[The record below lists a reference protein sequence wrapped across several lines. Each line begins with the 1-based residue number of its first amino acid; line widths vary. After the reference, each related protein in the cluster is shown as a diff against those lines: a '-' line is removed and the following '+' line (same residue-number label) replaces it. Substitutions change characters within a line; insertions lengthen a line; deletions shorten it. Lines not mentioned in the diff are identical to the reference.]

1 MKIGVL
7 LPTLV
12 AVLLSASLLGAAG
25 CSVFDGVYYGTMERF
40 GKEKRDLLVDRVTG
54 TRDSQ
59 EETKEQFA
67 NALEQFSALVRFEG
81 GELEEVYNRLEREY
95 ERCLDKAN
103 EVRDRIESVENVAN
117 DLFEEWSEELNQ
129 YQNQDLRRVSEQRRD
144 AAEDRYNEMIEAMRR
159 AEAKMLPVLEAFED
173 QVLVLKHDLNA
184 RAISSLEGTLET
196 LETDIASLIVD
207 MNRSIEEADLFI
219 EQMQA

>member
-1 MKIGVL
+1 MRIRVRC
-7 LPTLV
+7 PRPI
-12 AVLLSASLLGAAG
+12 AVLLVASLLGAAG

-40 GKEKRDLLVDRVTG
+40 GKEKRDLLVDRVAG
-54 TRDSQ
+54 ARDSQ
-59 EETKEQFA
+59 EETKEQFK
-67 NALEQFSALVRFEG
+67 NALEQFSALVGFDG

-95 ERCLDKAN
+95 ERSQDKAN
-103 EVRDRIESVENVAN
+103 DVRDRIESVEDVAG
-117 DLFEEWSEELNQ
+117 DLFKEWSDELNQ
-129 YQNQDLRRVSEQRRD
+129 YQNQDLRRMSEQRRD
-144 AAEDRYNEMIEAMRR
+144 AAQDRYDEMIEAMRR
-159 AEAKMLPVLEAFED
+159 AEAKMHPVLEAFED

-184 RAISSLEGTLET
+184 RAISSLEGRLET

>member
-1 MKIGVL
+1 MRIRVRC
-7 LPTLV
+7 PRPI
-12 AVLLSASLLGAAG
+12 AVLLVASLLGAAG

-40 GKEKRDLLVDRVTG
+40 GKEKRDLLVDRVAG
-54 TRDSQ
+54 ARDSQ
-59 EETKEQFA
+59 EETKEQFK
-67 NALEQFSALVRFEG
+67 NALEQFSALVGFDG

-95 ERCLDKAN
+95 ERSQDKAN
-103 EVRDRIESVENVAN
+103 DVRDQIESVEDVAG
-117 DLFEEWSEELNQ
+117 DLFKEWSDELNQ
-129 YQNQDLRRVSEQRRD
+129 YQNQDLRRMSEQRRD
-144 AAEDRYNEMIEAMRR
+144 AAQDRYDEMIEAMRR
-159 AEAKMLPVLEAFED
+159 AEAKMHPVLEAFED

-184 RAISSLEGTLET
+184 RAISSLEGRLET

>member
-1 MKIGVL
+1 MRIRVRC
-7 LPTLV
+7 PRPI
-12 AVLLSASLLGAAG
+12 AVLLVASLLGAAG

-40 GKEKRDLLVDRVTG
+40 GKEKRDLLVDRVAG
-54 TRDSQ
+54 ARDSQ
-59 EETKEQFA
+59 EETKEQFK
-67 NALEQFSALVRFEG
+67 NALEQFSALVGFDG

-95 ERCLDKAN
+95 ERSQDKAN
-103 EVRDRIESVENVAN
+103 DVRDRIESVEDVAG
-117 DLFEEWSEELNQ
+117 DLFKEWSDELNQ
-129 YQNQDLRRVSEQRRD
+129 YQNQDLRRMSEQRRD
-144 AAEDRYNEMIEAMRR
+144 AAQDRYDEMIEAMRR